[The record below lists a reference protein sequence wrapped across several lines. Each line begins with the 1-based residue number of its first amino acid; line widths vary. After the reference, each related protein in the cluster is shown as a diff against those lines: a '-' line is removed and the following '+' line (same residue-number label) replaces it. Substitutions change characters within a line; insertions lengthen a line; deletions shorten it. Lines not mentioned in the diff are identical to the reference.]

1 MDEEIIISINKAI
14 QELHYATL
22 DIRSMRDADREDF
35 LRKNE
40 ERLKSLASYIQEE
53 KDNILSWYR

>member
-14 QELHYATL
+14 QELHY
-22 DIRSMRDADREDF
+22 IRSMRDADREDF

-53 KDNILSWYR
+53 KDNILSWYK